1 MVAQGVLDF
10 QYEADSSHHGL
21 TSLAGLP
28 VYFELLK
35 ASGLGGLG
43 NGGRMIL
50 QLRSSRESTQGFQI
64 VRTLP
69 GSIRPTKAGPGLRL
83 PWIGGFRNLRE
94 EIMATGP
101 LRIDQFVLVRAHL
114 PVRRFGNPVV
124 APGR

>member
-1 MVAQGVLDF
+1 MGAVRTEGHRESGRFASQV
-10 QYEADSSHHGL
+10 
-21 TSLAGLP
+21 
-28 VYFELLK
+28 ELLRGDLK